1 MITPIEQRI
10 VRFTNTYNN
19 VPNAGINSRPLWI
32 HCCWT
37 QLDEVTGK
45 LSRVVIAQYDF
56 KHDEARRAFGE
67 LCHRIYFSTERWQ
80 IVTERL

>member
-37 QLDEVTGK
+37 QLDEVTGEP
-45 LSRVVIAQYDF
+45 LGMFIAQYDF